1 MCGEMVIGVA
11 IERRFPSKV
20 KLHTSE
26 TGDEQIQME
35 GCPTVDPGDDRCWR
49 QSLLRDRSSPQA
61 TRRQVGQRIPP
72 QPGMAIGEACI
83 AIFLFSPTA
92 KAWPDVRAAPWRV
105 SGCKVEMTVTS
116 SAVGRPLS
124 QLGRKM
130 SAGRAWEPGIRD
142 GNSFL
147 GAKAAV

>member
-1 MCGEMVIGVA
+1 MLETVFA
-11 IERRFPSKV
+11 ARSLKPPSDSK
-20 KLHTSE
+20 TSG
-26 TGDEQIQME
+26 TKDT
-35 GCPTVDPGDDRCWR
+35 PTAWH
-49 QSLLRDRSSPQA
+49 
-61 TRRQVGQRIPP
+61 
-72 QPGMAIGEACI
+72 GEACI

-92 KAWPDVRAAPWRV
+92 MAWPDVRAAPWRV